1 MIKLI
6 FIVSI
11 FFLTSCSNSTKKENK
26 FSDKNEYYIL
36 RGINYSQNKDYK
48 NAIREFEVV
57 YRRDKKNIMTMRE
70 LAYCYIETDGK
81 DKAIEIYNEILKYD
95 EKDEISL
102 KNLSYLYYEKNDFVT
117 SRHYLFLI
125 PSDRNDIFMYKMR
138 GYLYFEEKNYKAS
151 YEELSN
157 ALLIN
162 NEYDDI
168 LYERIITLLKVL
180 NKKDELYQMLE
191 KNYRVYNKNRDYIV
205 LYSNTMVQEFKE
217 IEKAKISI
225 KRYLIDNYNDTEMLL
240 LLIELEINLG
250 NYEKSNELLGFV
262 KEEYKHNEK
271 YLRIVDTLNN
281 NKLR

>member
-1 MIKLI
+1 M
-6 FIVSI
+6 
-11 FFLTSCSNSTKKENK
+11 
-26 FSDKNEYYIL
+26 
-36 RGINYSQNKDYK
+36 
-48 NAIREFEVV
+48 
-57 YRRDKKNIMTMRE
+57 
-70 LAYCYIETDGK
+70 
-81 DKAIEIYNEILKYD
+81 
-95 EKDEISL
+95 
-102 KNLSYLYYEKNDFVT
+102 
-117 SRHYLFLI
+117 
-125 PSDRNDIFMYKMR
+125 
-138 GYLYFEEKNYKAS
+138 
-151 YEELSN
+151 
-157 ALLIN
+157 N

-205 LYSNTMVQEFKE
+205 LYSKAMVQEFKE